1 MRVGERCLA
10 DGRAFTRRR
19 FVNATAVAC
28 LAGASFLL
36 GGCVT
41 SNSGPSASSGQASS
55 KSSAASSGSGNPSGT
70 TVGQPP
76 KAAQQHKEISTTLF
90 AFDTVVTLRASCAQE
105 TLDALADRC
114 QYFESIFSRTI
125 ETSDIGRINAAGGK
139 PVEVAPETADIVQK
153 ALAYC
158 EESDGLFDITIGA
171 VSSLWDFKEGVV
183 PDKTAVAEAV
193 KHVNYKNVL
202 VDGAT
207 ITLLDARAKLDLG
220 GIAKGYIADD
230 LCRQLIDAGCDS
242 GFVNLGGNVKTVG
255 VKPDGAE
262 WHVGI
267 QDPND
272 VEGAVVAA
280 VYSQDESAV
289 TSGLYERQFSKGGK
303 KCWHI
308 LDPKTGYPV
317 ETDLISATII
327 SDASID
333 GDGFTKPLFMMGHDA
348 ALEWINEKEGIEGL
362 VVDMEGTI
370 TQSEGCDAELV

>member
-1 MRVGERCLA
+1 MQVVRGYQV
-10 DGRAFTRRR
+10 DGRMLTRRQ
-19 FVNATAVAC
+19 FAEATTAAC
-28 LAGASFLL
+28 LAGASLLL
-36 GGCVT
+36 GGC
-41 SNSGPSASSGQASS
+41 ASS
-55 KSSAASSGSGNPSGT
+55 SSGSGASSSEASSESSTAPPGKPSGT
-70 TVGQPP
+70 TVGELP
-76 KAAQQHKEISTTLF
+76 KAAQQFKEISTTLF

-183 PDKTAVAEAV
+183 PDKAAVAEAV
-193 KHVNYKNVL
+193 KHVNFKNVQ
-202 VDGAT
+202 VNGTT
-207 ITLLDARAKLDLG
+207 ITLLDAQAMLDLG

-362 VVDMEGTI
+362 VVDMDGTI
-370 TQSEGCDAELV
+370 TQSKGCEAEVL

>member
-1 MRVGERCLA
+1 MQVVRGYQV
-10 DGRAFTRRR
+10 DGRMLTRRQ
-19 FVNATAVAC
+19 FAEATTAAC
-28 LAGASFLL
+28 LAGASLLL
-36 GGCVT
+36 GGC
-41 SNSGPSASSGQASS
+41 ASS
-55 KSSAASSGSGNPSGT
+55 SSGSGASSGEASSESSTAPPGKPSGT
-70 TVGQPP
+70 TVGELP
-76 KAAQQHKEISTTLF
+76 KAAQQFKEISTTLF

-183 PDKTAVAEAV
+183 PDKAAVAEAV
-193 KHVNYKNVL
+193 KHVNFKNVQ
-202 VDGAT
+202 VNGTT
-207 ITLLDARAKLDLG
+207 ITLLDAQAMLDLG

-362 VVDMEGTI
+362 VVDMDGTI
-370 TQSEGCDAELV
+370 TQSKGCEAEVL